1 MSLRLWKPLAHALCA
16 APLLWLAWAFWRD
29 RLGFNPVEAITHS
42 TGDWALRFLLLSLA
56 VTPLRRA
63 TGWVQLISFR
73 RMLGLWAFAY
83 AAVHLLIWA
92 WLDRLFDAREMWT
105 DITKRRFVTA
115 GIAAFLCMLPLAFTS
130 TRGWIQRLGRRWTQI
145 HRLAYAA
152 ALAAVTHY
160 WWLVKSDIRLPL
172 LYALIL
178 AVLLGARLR
187 FRYGPSRTA
196 P

>member
-16 APLLWLAWAFWRD
+16 APLLWLAWAFFKD

-63 TGWVQLISFR
+63 AGWAHLIAFR
-73 RMLGLWAFAY
+73 RMLGLWAFGY
-83 AAVHLLIWA
+83 ATAHLLIWA
-92 WLDRLFDAREMWT
+92 WLDRLFDTREMWT
-105 DITKRRFVTA
+105 DVTKRRFVTA

-130 TRGWIQRLGRRWTQI
+130 TRGWIRRLGRRWTQI

-152 ALAAVTHY
+152 ALAAVVHY
-160 WWLVKSDIRLPL
+160 WWLVKSDVRLPL

-178 AVLLGARLR
+178 ALLLGARLW
-187 FRYGPSRTA
+187 FRYGPSRTT